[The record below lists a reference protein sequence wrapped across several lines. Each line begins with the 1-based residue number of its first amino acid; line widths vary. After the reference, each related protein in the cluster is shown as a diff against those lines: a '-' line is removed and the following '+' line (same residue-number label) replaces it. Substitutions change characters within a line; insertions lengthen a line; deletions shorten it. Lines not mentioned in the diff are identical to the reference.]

1 MPPKRKPPPPPSKNL
16 RVLFGCQPVVVR
28 QKFEPPPGYSNN
40 YSEWTKEELARLGI
54 PQTAKAYIIQQCNYR
69 GFTHFS
75 NVKKE
80 RMVRVIQ
87 KFDELEAADDAKGR
101 LTTLRDLQTQAEAEE
116 PAAISEPLAPPLPD
130 SNMLTPN
137 HQDPSIRELEER
149 LSCYIASVKKY

>member
-1 MPPKRKPPPPPSKNL
+1 M
-16 RVLFGCQPVVVR
+16 
-28 QKFEPPPGYSNN
+28 
-40 YSEWTKEELARLGI
+40 GI

-137 HQDPSIRELEER
+137 HQDPSIRQLEER
-149 LSCYIASVKKY
+149 LSCYIASVEEVLTEASSRELHPPDESESGTEEGASDDVEPITKRRRGPDARSFPP